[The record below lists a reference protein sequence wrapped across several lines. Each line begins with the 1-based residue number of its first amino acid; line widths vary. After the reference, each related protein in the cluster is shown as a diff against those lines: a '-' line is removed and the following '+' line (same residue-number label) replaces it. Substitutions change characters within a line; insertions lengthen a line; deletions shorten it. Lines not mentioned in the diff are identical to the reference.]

1 MKIYLP
7 NQIERRL
14 VHAFE
19 KAGSKEIGGVL
30 MGEHIGEAEFRIVD
44 LTIQKRRGTVAFF
57 VRLVADAVASLQRF
71 FKETGYNYRKF
82 NYLGEWHSHPSFPP
96 TPSSKDIQSML
107 EIAIDTDIGANFVI
121 LLIVRHKDA
130 QEIEATATAFLP
142 DSRHFECK
150 LIKELST

>member
-7 NQIERRL
+7 NQIEKRL
-14 VHAFE
+14 SLALE

-30 MGEHIGEAEFRIVD
+30 MGEYIGEEEFRIVD

-57 VRLVADAVASLQRF
+57 VRLVADAVTSLRRF
-71 FKETGYNYRKF
+71 FKQTGYNYRKF

-107 EIAIDTDIGANFVI
+107 EIVTDTDIGANFVI
-121 LLIVRHKDA
+121 LLIIRSKDA

-142 DSRHFECK
+142 DNRFFECK
-150 LIKELST
+150 LIRESSI